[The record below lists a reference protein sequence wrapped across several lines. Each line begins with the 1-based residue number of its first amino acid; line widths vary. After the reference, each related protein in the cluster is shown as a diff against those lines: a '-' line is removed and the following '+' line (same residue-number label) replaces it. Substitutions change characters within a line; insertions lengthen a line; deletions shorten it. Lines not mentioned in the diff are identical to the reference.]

1 VALPRRHDNV
11 AAINT
16 PNRVN
21 LDFVDLLYAVP
32 VAGLATRVGES
43 DIEHL
48 GASTWSD
55 IGLALVALTLG
66 WIGHHSNRRRREDE
80 APDPPWANQRPF
92 WEGSFVQF
100 WIEVL
105 VIGAYF
111 ALSARL
117 SLPLR
122 PPAHPGALNGQ
133 VEWKAWWLLGLFVA
147 YLAWDV
153 VDVRL
158 ASARAGDKRTVAPF
172 RYKRWGKRA
181 TEGGVVTALFIVI
194 FIAVLCSAPGG
205 PYRTLPFDLVC
216 LLLLYIYRV
225 GQHAWI
231 GAGPPTRL
239 TRARVAVLAIVGL
252 VVVLWLTGVLWW
264 MFSAERV
271 PMVISRLRPAVGPA
285 SGETSVAA
293 TGEYFDE
300 HGTAFTFGAVR
311 ATSVICKSATECTLV
326 TPALQLTASKA
337 AEVDVVASLRDGD
350 AKSNAFHYTYRR
362 VPLEHVDHVLVELS
376 QHGRALLRH
385 RLGLACRNDD
395 LNGLLE
401 PGSASPPS
409 VQTFATD
416 RCPRLHLRVTRAIG
430 TVFVAHRV
438 G

>member
-1 VALPRRHDNV
+1 M
-11 AAINT
+11 AANNT

-32 VAGLATRVGES
+32 VAALATRVGES

-48 GASTWSD
+48 GASTWAD

-80 APDPPWANQRPF
+80 APDPPWLHERPF

-100 WIEVL
+100 WVEVL

-111 ALSARL
+111 AL
-117 SLPLR
+117 
-122 PPAHPGALNGQ
+122 NGQ
-133 VEWKAWWLLGLFVA
+133 VEWKGWWLLGLFLA

-153 VDVRL
+153 VDVCV
-158 ASARAGDKRTVAPF
+158 AYARAGDKRTVAPLS
-172 RYKRWGKRA
+172 YKDWGKRA
-181 TEGGVVTALFIVI
+181 TEGGVVTALFIIV

-216 LLLLYIYRV
+216 LLLLYLYRV

-239 TRARVAVLAIVGL
+239 TRARVAVLALVAL
-252 VVVLWLTGVLWW
+252 VVVLWLTGALWW

-271 PMVISRLRPAVGPA
+271 PMVISRLRPAHGPA

-300 HGTAFTFGAVR
+300 HGTTFTFGAVR
-311 ATSVICKSATECTLV
+311 ATSVTCKSATECTLL
-326 TPALQLTASKA
+326 TPALQITASKA
-337 AEVDVVASLRDGD
+337 AVVDVVASLRDGD
-350 AKSNAFHYTYRR
+350 AKSNAFRYTYRR
-362 VPLEHVDHVLVELS
+362 VPLEHVDRVVVELS

-385 RLGLACRNDD
+385 RLGPACRNDD

-430 TVFVAHRV
+430 TVLVAHRV

>member
-1 VALPRRHDNV
+1 
-11 AAINT
+11 
-16 PNRVN
+16 
-21 LDFVDLLYAVP
+21 
-32 VAGLATRVGES
+32 
-43 DIEHL
+43 
-48 GASTWSD
+48 
-55 IGLALVALTLG
+55 
-66 WIGHHSNRRRREDE
+66 
-80 APDPPWANQRPF
+80 
-92 WEGSFVQF
+92 
-100 WIEVL
+100 
-105 VIGAYF
+105 
-111 ALSARL
+111 
-117 SLPLR
+117 
-122 PPAHPGALNGQ
+122 
-133 VEWKAWWLLGLFVA
+133 VA

-153 VDVRL
+153 VDVHL

-172 RYKRWGKRA
+172 RYKRWRKRA

-239 TRARVAVLAIVGL
+239 TRARVAVLAIVAL

-264 MFSAERV
+264 VFSAERV
-271 PMVISRLRPAVGPA
+271 PMVISRLRPAYGPA
-285 SGETSVAA
+285 SGETTVAA

-362 VPLEHVDHVLVELS
+362 VPLEHVAHVLVELS

-385 RLGLACRNDD
+385 RLGPACRNDD

-416 RCPRLHLRVTRAIG
+416 RCPRLHLRVTHAVG